1 MSHETGVGESERRIT
16 EKVAKYGGIYWWCLE
31 DCDCDGAMPDPDAY
45 EHKRKP
51 DIYVKCSFARRV
63 FTGLSLW
70 QRRSRERT
78 GVETIYTRRHM
89 SLPTSCMAR
98 EDGQTAQVELELD
111 ARGGM
116 LRAATLDNFWHF
128 LSDFGLMGCTQNAAA
143 SVEFVG
149 SSSPRAV

>member
-1 MSHETGVGESERRIT
+1 MWADRDLTVTHRRAGAIGSDWGVYVEHLWSIPSCIEDSIFGTAETGVGESERRIT

-31 DCDCDGAMPDPDAY
+31 DCDCDGAMPDPDAC

-78 GVETIYTRRHM
+78 GV
-89 SLPTSCMAR
+89 
-98 EDGQTAQVELELD
+98 
-111 ARGGM
+111 
-116 LRAATLDNFWHF
+116 
-128 LSDFGLMGCTQNAAA
+128 
-143 SVEFVG
+143 
-149 SSSPRAV
+149 